1 MSRTC
6 LQFSEDE
13 LYHLWKNF
21 ANEPDQGAE
30 ALCGFMGLPLGA
42 PASVVKPT
50 ILKFQKRAEKE
61 ADKYMI
67 ENELRVRL
75 PNR

>member
-21 ANEPDQGAE
+21 ANEPDKGAE
-30 ALCGFMGLPLGA
+30 ALAGFAGLPIGT
-42 PASVVKPT
+42 PARAVLPM

-67 ENELRVRL
+67 ENELGVRL